1 MSKSRIRTGVAAL
14 KFFLKVYNR
23 IDLVENPLLDMFS
36 KGAQNLAPLPAEKTS
51 IWDPNKVLESIK
63 ARPRPSSFLLC
74 ASEAVLLILLAT
86 GWRVDDVFKLSNEVS
101 FDSKAVTFRFAEK
114 RKCPIKGKYT
124 IL

>member
-74 ASEAVLLILLAT
+74 ASEAVLLLLFQLV
-86 GWRVDDVFKLSNEVS
+86 GEWMMFSS
-101 FDSKAVTFRFAEK
+101 
-114 RKCPIKGKYT
+114 
-124 IL
+124 